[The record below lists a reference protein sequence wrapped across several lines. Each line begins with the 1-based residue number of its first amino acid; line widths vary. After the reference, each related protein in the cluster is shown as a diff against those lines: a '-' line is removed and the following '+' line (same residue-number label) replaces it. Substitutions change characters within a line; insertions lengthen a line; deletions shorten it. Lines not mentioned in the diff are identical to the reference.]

1 MCALPVTMG
10 FTLIC
15 PPVRIHTS
23 CFVSMQGGV
32 LTAVCVH
39 FWMALLF
46 EDQSEF

>member
-23 CFVSMQGGV
+23 CFVSMQGGGGS
-32 LTAVCVH
+32 TDSCVC
-39 FWMALLF
+39 ALL
-46 EDQSEF
+46 DGSSL